1 MGLLLAV
8 MAVVVVV
15 VVCEVVDAALGF
27 EVAEVCTTGGRR
39 RWGRKEGSGAG

>member
-27 EVAEVCTTGGRR
+27 EVAEVCTTGG
-39 RWGRKEGSGAG
+39 GEMGA